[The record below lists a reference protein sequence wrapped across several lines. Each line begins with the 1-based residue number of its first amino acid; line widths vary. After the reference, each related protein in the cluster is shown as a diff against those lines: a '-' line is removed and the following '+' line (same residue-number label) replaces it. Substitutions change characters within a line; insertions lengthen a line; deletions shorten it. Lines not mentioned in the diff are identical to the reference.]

1 MMMAPKKSK
10 TLSKKGKITSVGGA
24 EPNRVENAL
33 RESEEKF
40 RTIFNNASDAFFFI
54 DSEGRIIDVNR
65 GACELTGYDYDELVK
80 MKPHDFS
87 GPDSVPLIPE
97 NIREVQEKG
106 SILFETQ
113 ITPKTGEQV
122 PVEISARLIEYRGK
136 KAFLAIV
143 RNTTERKKA
152 ETARLLHEKAMASSP
167 SGIVITDLK
176 GKITYSNDAFLDI
189 IGQKA
194 EGELL
199 GGNAL
204 DLIGYEDVGPQIFE
218 EIIENGHYSGEYSR
232 YRSDG
237 NLIDVHIT
245 ATLINDETG
254 IPSHLMATIT
264 DITKVKEAEAEYRS
278 LFESVPVGLYRT
290 TPDGTILD
298 VNPTLVNM
306 LGYPDKDS
314 LLTKNSSTF
323 YVDPNARSEFT
334 CGVIQEGI
342 IRGFE
347 TQFQRLDGRIIW
359 VLLNSRSIR
368 NSKGKVIYYEGTI
381 EDITDRKHALEAL
394 AASEERYRLFFEKL
408 TDVILYIDSSLNIVD
423 VSPSVEKHLGYHPDE
438 IKDKFF
444 PGLNLMESESLPQA
458 LENAKRLF
466 EGKHVPPAEY
476 AFIAKDGSRKWGEV
490 SSTPITRDGQVVAL
504 FTLVRDIHDRKLA
517 EMELKNTN
525 RDLELYASLLRHDL
539 GNDLQ
544 VIFSTTEIA
553 QMVTPEDSEL
563 YEFLM
568 ATRASAERMTRLL
581 DVFSRPEKEAEKEI
595 VAIIERVAD
604 QANAAQKQLKINVKV
619 PQKFRR
625 IRVTGG
631 RLLPMV
637 FDNIF
642 RNAAQHAGAKP
653 IVDVSITRE
662 NNHVTVDIVD
672 NGPGIPKKLLP
683 KLFERGAATTESG
696 LGLNLSKRV
705 LEAYGGSIELL
716 ESPPTKGAAFRIV
729 LPLEET

>member
-1 MMMAPKKSK
+1 MMAPKKSK
-10 TLSKKGKITSVGGA
+10 TCSTKGKITNVSSG

-54 DSEGRIIDVNR
+54 DSEGRIIDVNQ
-65 GACELTGYDYDELVK
+65 GACDLTGYDYDELIQ
-80 MKPHDFS
+80 MRPHDFG
-87 GPDSVPLIPE
+87 GPNSVPLIPE

-113 ITPKTGEQV
+113 ITPKTGELV

-143 RNTTERKKA
+143 RNTTERIKA

-176 GKITYSNDAFLDI
+176 GKITYSNDAFLEI
-189 IGQKA
+189 VGQK
-194 EGELL
+194 EDKELL

-218 EIIENGHYSGEYSR
+218 EIIKKGHYSGEYSR

-237 NLIDVHIT
+237 RLIDVHIM
-245 ATLINDETG
+245 ASLITDETG
-254 IPSHLMATIT
+254 TPSHLMATIT

-306 LGYPDKDS
+306 LGYPDKES
-314 LLTKNSSTF
+314 LLTKKSSSF
-323 YVDPNARSEFT
+323 YVDPNARTEFT
-334 CGVIQEGI
+334 RGVIQEGI

-359 VLLNSRSIR
+359 VLLNSRLIR
-368 NSKGKVIYYEGTI
+368 NSKGNVIYYEGTI
-381 EDITDRKHALEAL
+381 EEITDRKHALEAL

-408 TDVILYIDSSLNIVD
+408 SDVILYIDSSLNIVD
-423 VSPSVEKHLGYHPDE
+423 VSPSVEKHLGYLPDE
-438 IKDKFF
+438 LKGKFF
-444 PGLNLMESESLPQA
+444 PGLNLMEPESLPQA
-458 LENAKRLF
+458 LENSKRLF
-466 EGKHVPPAEY
+466 EGKPVPPAEY
-476 AFIAKDGSRKWGEV
+476 AFISKDGSRKWSEI
-490 SSTPITRDGQVVAL
+490 SSTPIKRDGQVIAL

-517 EMELKNTN
+517 EIELKNTN
-525 RDLELYASLLRHDL
+525 RDLELYTSLLRHDL

-568 ATRASAERMTRLL
+568 ATKASAERMTRLL
-581 DVFSRPEKEAEKEI
+581 DVFGRPEKEAEKEI
-595 VAIIERVAD
+595 VALIERVAS
-604 QANAAQKQLKINVKV
+604 QASTAHKQLKIKVKV
-619 PQKFRR
+619 PQKIRR

-653 IVDVSITRE
+653 VVDISITHE

-716 ESPPTKGAAFRIV
+716 ESPPKKGAAFRIV

>member
-1 MMMAPKKSK
+1 MMALKKSK
-10 TLSKKGKITSVGGA
+10 TRLETGKITKVSGK

-33 RESEEKF
+33 LESEEKF

-54 DSEGRIIDVNR
+54 DSEGRFIDVNR
-65 GACELTGYDYDELVK
+65 VACELTGYTYDELLQ
-80 MKPHDFS
+80 MRPHDFR
-87 GPDSVPLIPE
+87 GPNAIPLIPE
-97 NIREVQEKG
+97 NVREVQEKG
-106 SILFETQ
+106 AILFETQ
-113 ITPKTGEQV
+113 IRNKTGEQI
-122 PVEISARLIEYRGK
+122 PVEISARLIEYHGK
-136 KAFLAIV
+136 KTFLAIV
-143 RNTTERKKA
+143 RDTKERKKA

-176 GKITYSNDAFLDI
+176 GKITYLNDAFMKI
-189 IGQKA
+189 IGEKHKEEQ
-194 EGELL
+194 L

-204 DLIGYEDVGPQIFE
+204 DLIGYEDIGPQIFE
-218 EIIENGHYSGEYSR
+218 EIIEKGHYSGEYSR
-232 YRSDG
+232 YQSDG
-237 NLIDVHIT
+237 SLIDVHIM
-245 ATLINDETG
+245 ASLITDETG
-254 IPSHLMATIT
+254 TPSHLMATIT
-264 DITKVKEAEAEYRS
+264 DITKIKEAEAEYRS

-298 VNPTLVNM
+298 ANPTLVKM

-314 LLTKNSSTF
+314 LLSKNASTF
-323 YVDPNARSEFT
+323 YVEPNARSDFT
-334 CGVIQEGI
+334 RRVVQEGI

-368 NSKGKVIYYEGTI
+368 NSQGTVIYYEGTI
-381 EDITDRKHALEAL
+381 EDITDRKNALEAL

-408 TDVILYIDSSLNIVD
+408 SDVVLYIDSSLNIVE
-423 VSPSVEKHLGYHPDE
+423 VSPSIQKHLGYHPDE
-438 IKDKFF
+438 LKGKFF
-444 PGLNLMESESLPQA
+444 PGLNLMETESLPQA
-458 LENAKRLF
+458 IENSKSLF
-466 EGKHVPPAEY
+466 SGKPVPATEY

-490 SSTPITRDGQVVAL
+490 SSTPIKRGGNVVAL

-517 EMELKNTN
+517 ELELKHTN

-568 ATRASAERMTRLL
+568 ATKASAERMTRLL
-581 DVFSRPEKEAEKEI
+581 DVFGRPEKEAEKEI
-595 VAIIERVAD
+595 VAIIERVAN
-604 QANAAQKQLKINVKV
+604 QASTAHKQLKIKVKA
-619 PQKFRR
+619 PQKIQR

-653 IVDVSITRE
+653 VVDVSITRDQ
-662 NNHVTVDIVD
+662 NHVKIDIID

-705 LEAYGGSIELL
+705 LEAYGGSIELI
-716 ESPPTKGAAFRIV
+716 ESPLKKGAAFRII

>member
-1 MMMAPKKSK
+1 MMAPKKSK
-10 TLSKKGKITSVGGA
+10 TDSKKGKVTDIDSS

-33 RESEEKF
+33 RESEDKF

-54 DSEGRIIDVNR
+54 DSEGRFIDVNR
-65 GACELTGYDYDELVK
+65 GACYLTGYTYDELLQ
-80 MKPHDFS
+80 MKPHDFG
-87 GPDSVPLIPE
+87 GPNTPPLIPDH
-97 NIREVQEKG
+97 IREVQEKG

-113 ITPKTGEQV
+113 ITPKKGEQV

-136 KAFLAIV
+136 KALLAIV
-143 RNTTERKKA
+143 RDITERKKA
-152 ETARLLHEKAMASSP
+152 ETVRLLHEKAMASSP

-189 IGQKA
+189 IGQK
-194 EGELL
+194 EKGESLE
-199 GGNAL
+199 GNAL
-204 DLIGYEDVGPQIFE
+204 DLIGYEDIGPQIFE
-218 EIIENGHYSGEYSR
+218 EIIEKGHYSGEYSR

-237 NLIDVHIT
+237 RLIDVHIM
-245 ATLINDETG
+245 ASLITDETG
-254 IPSHLMATIT
+254 TPTHLMATIT

-298 VNPTLVNM
+298 VNPTLVKM

-314 LLTKNSSTF
+314 FLTRNASTF

-334 CGVIQEGI
+334 RRVVQEGI

-347 TQFQRLDGRIIW
+347 TQFRRLDGRIIW
-359 VLLNSRSIR
+359 VILNSRSIR
-368 NSKGKVIYYEGTI
+368 NSQGNVIYYEGTI
-381 EDITDRKHALEAL
+381 EDITDRKSALEAL
-394 AASEERYRLFFEKL
+394 ATSEERYRLFFEKL
-408 TDVILYIDSSLNIVD
+408 SDVILYIDSNLNVVE
-423 VSPSVEKHLGYHPDE
+423 VSPSVQKHLGYHPDE
-438 IKDKFF
+438 LKGKFF
-444 PGLNLMESESLPQA
+444 PSLNLMGQENLPEA
-458 LENAKRLF
+458 IETAKRLF
-466 EGKHVPPAEY
+466 EGKHVPPTEY
-476 AFIAKDGSRKWGEV
+476 AFIAKDGSRRWSEV
-490 SSTPITRDGQVVAL
+490 SSTPIKRDGKVIAL

-517 EMELKNTN
+517 EIELKNTN

-581 DVFSRPEKEAEKEI
+581 DVFGRPEKEAEKDI
-595 VAIIERVAD
+595 IALIERVAD
-604 QANAAQKQLKINVKV
+604 QAGTAHKQLKIKVKA
-619 PQKFRR
+619 PQKIRR
-625 IRVTGG
+625 LRVTGG

-637 FDNIF
+637 FDNLF
-642 RNAAQHAGAKP
+642 RNAAQHAGTKP
-653 IVDVSITRE
+653 VVNVSITQDH
-662 NNHVTVDIVD
+662 NHVKIDIVD

-683 KLFERGAATTESG
+683 KIFERGAATTDSG

-716 ESPPTKGAAFRIV
+716 ESPPKKGAAFRIV

>member
-1 MMMAPKKSK
+1 MMAPKKSK
-10 TLSKKGKITSVGGA
+10 TRSNTGKKTIDGCI
-24 EPNRVENAL
+24 EPNRAENAL

-54 DSEGRIIDVNR
+54 DSEGRFIDVNR
-65 GACELTGYDYDELVK
+65 GACELTGYNYEELLQ
-80 MKPHDFS
+80 MRPHDF
-87 GPDSVPLIPE
+87 GDTVPLIPH
-97 NIREVQEKG
+97 NVREVQEKG
-106 SILFETQ
+106 SILFETS
-113 ITPKTGEQV
+113 IKSKKGEKI

-136 KAFLAIV
+136 KALLAIV
-143 RNTTERKKA
+143 RDTTERMKA
-152 ETARLLHEKAMASSP
+152 ETALLLQEKAMASSP
-167 SGIVITDLK
+167 SGILITDLK
-176 GKITYSNDAFLDI
+176 GKITYMNEAFINI
-189 IGQKA
+189 IGYKNK
-194 EGELL
+194 EEPL
-199 GGNAL
+199 GVSAL

-218 EIIENGHYSGEYSR
+218 EIIQKGHYSGEYSR
-232 YRSDG
+232 YRTDG
-237 NLIDVHIT
+237 SLIDVHIV
-245 ATLINDETG
+245 ASLITDDTG
-254 IPSHLMATIT
+254 TPSHLMATIT

-314 LLTKNSSTF
+314 LLTRNASTF
-323 YVDPNARSEFT
+323 YVEPDARSDFT
-334 CGVIQEGI
+334 RKVVQEGI

-347 TQFQRLDGRIIW
+347 TQFRRLDGRIIW

-368 NSKGKVIYYEGTI
+368 NSQGNVIYYEGTI
-381 EDITDRKHALEAL
+381 EDISDRKSALEAL

-408 TDVILYIDSSLNIVD
+408 SDVVLYIDSGLNIVE
-423 VSPSVEKHLGYHPDE
+423 VSPSVQKYLGYHPDDL
-438 IKDKFF
+438 KGKFF
-444 PGLNLMESESLPQA
+444 PSLNLIGEEDLPEA
-458 LENAKRLF
+458 IEAAKRLF
-466 EGKHVPPAEY
+466 NEERVPPTEY
-476 AFIAKDGSRKWGEV
+476 AFFAKDGSRRWSEV
-490 SSTPITRDGQVVAL
+490 SSTPIKRDGKVIAL

-581 DVFSRPEKEAEKEI
+581 DVFGRPEKEAEKEI
-595 VAIIERVAD
+595 VALIERVAD
-604 QANAAQKQLKINVKV
+604 QASVAHKHLKVNVKV
-619 PQKFRR
+619 PQKIRR

-642 RNAAQHAGAKP
+642 RNAAQHAGTKP
-653 IVDVSITRE
+653 VVDVSIIRDHR
-662 NNHVTVDIVD
+662 HVKVDIVD
-672 NGPGIPKKLLP
+672 NGPGIPKKILP

-705 LEAYGGSIELL
+705 LEAYGGSIALL
-716 ESPPTKGAAFRIV
+716 ESPPKKGAAFRIV